1 LNSFFFAVFD
11 KSRRSSLTMPGTV
24 DESVLDFVELVF
36 EMVRAVD
43 GERTEPEV
51 EGNTALCF
59 GKKN

>member
-1 LNSFFFAVFD
+1 
-11 KSRRSSLTMPGTV
+11 MPGTV

-59 GKKN
+59 GKKIKSFNLHYKKTFTNSCTY

>member
-1 LNSFFFAVFD
+1 MS
-11 KSRRSSLTMPGTV
+11 GTV

-51 EGNTALCF
+51 EGNAALCF
-59 GKKN
+59 GKKIKSFDWH